1 MHELIG
7 ALLVTG
13 LWLAVLI
20 GDLRLRRVAIPVLL
34 GLLFASLL
42 GQPWPW
48 WFITGATILLPGRW
62 IVSLVPLA
70 LGVGFLTND
79 LAIGLAT
86 ALGIWAWV
94 MKWWAGADAIVLVAL
109 TLRAGWMG
117 LVTGLVVVLV
127 TAIVVFLKRQQSPAT
142 LLLALNEAIRI
153 QPRLET
159 AVPAESELPAAA
171 VLAAAGAALEVVRVV
186 VNTGWIR

>member
-1 MHELIG
+1 MLELSGSLI
-7 ALLVTG
+7 VIS

-20 GDLRLRRVAIPVLL
+20 GDLRQRRVAIPVLL
-34 GLLFASLL
+34 ALLIVSLI
-42 GQPWPW
+42 GRPWPW
-48 WFITGATILLPGRW
+48 WLITGAMILLPRRW
-62 IVSLVPLA
+62 IVSLVPVG
-70 LGVGFLTND
+70 LGVGLLTND
-79 LAIGLAT
+79 LAVGLAT

-109 TLRAGWMG
+109 TLRAGWVG

-159 AVPAESELPAAA
+159 EVPAESELPAAA
-171 VLAAAGAALEVVRVV
+171 VLAVAGAALEVVRVV